1 MLPNEGG
8 HGIQFDLWW
17 LETAVLVGHDN
28 ELVTSNS
35 LTIIVQTYIRRIAL
49 AVTFVKRVACVLQY
63 FFDVYTA
70 SVVCKCLFVCHLS
83 YVYIVVYLP

>member
-1 MLPNEGG
+1 MFPNEGG
-8 HGIQFDLWW
+8 HGIQLDLWW

-35 LTIIVQTYIRRIAL
+35 LTIIVQTYIRRIAQ
-49 AVTFVKRVACVLQY
+49 AITFVKRVACVLQY

-70 SVVCKCLFVCHLS
+70 SVVCKCLFVYHLS